1 MEQFEKGKDPMIRY
15 ILQRLLIMIPIL
27 LAVAVLIF
35 TLMYFVPGDP
45 ASIALGGGSA
55 TQMDIEA
62 MREAMGLNRPYIIRL
77 GEYLANLVF
86 RFDFGNS
93 YTYGSPVGAELLR
106 RFPNTLK
113 IALSS
118 IILSVLIGVPLG
130 VRAAVKANAL
140 EDRLSMFFS
149 LLGNSMPGFWLAL
162 LLVLLFALELKWLP
176 SSGSR
181 TWRHFILPGL
191 ANSIGGVA
199 GIARQT
205 RSSMLEVIRS
215 DYVTTARS
223 KGLAEPSVI
232 YGHALPNALIPI
244 ITICGGRFGFM
255 LGGTMIIETIFAIPG
270 IGSYLIDGVNSRD
283 YNVVQGSIIY
293 IALTFGIIMLI
304 TDIVYAYVDPRIKAQ
319 YVKKGRSSDA

>member
-1 MEQFEKGKDPMIRY
+1 MIRY

-45 ASIALGGGSA
+45 ASIALGGSIA
-55 TQMDIEA
+55 TQADIDA
-62 MREAMGLNRPYIIRL
+62 ARELMGLNRPYIVRL
-77 GEYLANLVF
+77 GEYLENLVF
-86 RFDFGNS
+86 HFDFGKS
-93 YTYGSPVGAELLR
+93 LTYGSPVGKELMR
-106 RFPNTLK
+106 RFPNTLA
-113 IALSS
+113 IALAS
-118 IILSVLIGVPLG
+118 ILFAVIIGVPVG
-130 VRAAVKANAL
+130 VRAAVKANTV

-149 LLGNSMPGFWLAL
+149 LLGDSLPAFWLAL
-162 LLVLLFALELKWLP
+162 LLVLLFALKLGWLP

-181 TWRHFILPGL
+181 NWRYFILPSL

-215 DYVTTARS
+215 DFVTTARS
-223 KGLAEPSVI
+223 KGLSETAVI
-232 YGHALPNALIPI
+232 YGHALPTALIPI
-244 ITICGGRFGFM
+244 ITICGTRFGHM
-255 LGGTMIIETIFAIPG
+255 LGGTMIIETVFSIPG
-270 IGSYLIDGVNSRD
+270 IGSYMIDGINSRD

-304 TDIVYAYVDPRIKAQ
+304 TDIIYAYVDPRIKAQ
-319 YVKKGRSSDA
+319 YAREKKRAAA

>member
-1 MEQFEKGKDPMIRY
+1 
-15 ILQRLLIMIPIL
+15 MIPIL

-45 ASIALGGGSA
+45 ASIALGGSTA
-55 TQMDIEA
+55 TQADIEA
-62 MREAMGLNRPYIIRL
+62 AREMMGLNRPYIVRL
-77 GEYLANLVF
+77 GEYLKNLVF
-86 RFDFGNS
+86 HFDFGNS
-93 YTYGSPVGAELLR
+93 LTYGSPVGKELMR
-106 RFPNTLK
+106 RFPNTLA
-113 IALSS
+113 IAMAS
-118 IILSVLIGVPLG
+118 IVFALIIGVPLG
-130 VRAAVKANAL
+130 VRAAVKANTV

-149 LLGNSMPGFWLAL
+149 LLGDSMPAFWLAL
-162 LLVLLFALELKWLP
+162 LLVLLFALKLGWLP

-181 TWRHFILPGL
+181 NWRYFILPAL

-223 KGLAEPSVI
+223 KGLSEAAVI

-244 ITICGGRFGFM
+244 ITICGTRFGHM
-255 LGGTMIIETIFAIPG
+255 LGGTMIIETIFSIPG
-270 IGSYLIDGVNSRD
+270 IGSYMIDGINSRD

-293 IALTFGIIMLI
+293 IALTFSVIMLI
-304 TDIVYAYVDPRIKAQ
+304 TDIIYAYVDPRIKAQ
-319 YVKKGRSSDA
+319 YAKEKKRAAI

>member
-1 MEQFEKGKDPMIRY
+1 
-15 ILQRLLIMIPIL
+15 MIPIL

-45 ASIALGGGSA
+45 ATIALGGSAA
-55 TQMDIEA
+55 TQADMEA
-62 MREAMGLNRPYIIRL
+62 AREAMGLNRPYIVRL
-77 GEYLANLVF
+77 GEYISNLVF
-86 RFDFGNS
+86 RFDFGKS
-93 YTYGSPVGAELLR
+93 YSYGSPVGKELMR
-106 RFPNTLK
+106 RFPNTLA
-113 IALSS
+113 IALAS

-130 VRAAVKANAL
+130 VRAAVKANTV

-162 LLVLLFALELKWLP
+162 LLVLLFALKLGWLP

-181 TWRHFILPGL
+181 TWRHFILPAM

-215 DYVTTARS
+215 EYVTTARS
-223 KGLAEPSVI
+223 KGLTERAVI

-255 LGGTMIIETIFAIPG
+255 LGGTMIIETIFSIPG
-270 IGSYLIDGVNSRD
+270 IGSYLIDGINSRD

-293 IALTFGIIMLI
+293 IALTFGVIMLI
-304 TDIVYAYVDPRIKAQ
+304 TDIIYAYVDPRIKAQ
-319 YVKKGRSSDA
+319 YVRRSKGA